1 MVRKVIPLNPQI
13 IEKNGKKEFVILPYE
28 KYLQIEEILENY
40 EELKIL
46 RQAKKE
52 EANAETKSLKDVKKE
67 FNL

>member
-1 MVRKVIPLNPQI
+1 MVRKVINLNPQI
-13 IEKNGKKEFVILPYE
+13 IEKDGKKEFVILSYE
-28 KYLQIEEILENY
+28 KYLKIEEILENY